1 MLNYSTSEE
10 NYIKSIFHLQQLN
23 ETVTTN
29 KLANEL
35 KTKPASVT
43 DMMKKLKAKKLL
55 HYQPYKGFRL
65 NTDGSKVALGIIRR
79 HRLWEFFLAEKL
91 KFSWDEVHEVAE
103 DLEHVS
109 NKKLI
114 DKLDEFLGF
123 PRVDPHGDPIPDANG
138 KIEINKKICIN
149 LLPLHTPAFVSN
161 VSDQSSE
168 ILELLEHKKI
178 TIGTK
183 LEVKKKFDF
192 DNSIEV
198 KIGKHPSFSISQQ
211 LAENI
216 FVTLPLAQVAT
227 ATIKGEGKNK

>member
-10 NYIKSIFHLQQLN
+10 NYIKAIFHLQRQDGIVSTN
-23 ETVTTN
+23 E
-29 KLANEL
+29 LANEL

-55 HYQPYKGFRL
+55 HYQPYQGFRL
-65 NTDGSKVALGIIRR
+65 SSEGSKVALMIIRR
-79 HRLWEFFLAEKL
+79 HRLWEYFLAEKL
-91 KFSWDEVHEVAE
+91 KFTWDEVHEVAE

-123 PRVDPHGDPIPDANG
+123 PRVDPHGDPIPDVNG
-138 KIEINKKICIN
+138 RIEISKKIC
-149 LLPLHTPAFVSN
+149 LVDLPMHAPAVVSS

-168 ILELLEHKKI
+168 ILELLEHMKI
-178 TIGTK
+178 NIGTK
-183 LEVKKKFDF
+183 LEIKKRFEFDQ
-192 DNSIEV
+192 SLEL
-198 KIGKHPSFSISQQ
+198 KIGRHPSFTISRQ

-216 FVTLPLAQVAT
+216 FVLQ
-227 ATIKGEGKNK
+227 

>member
-10 NYIKSIFHLQQLN
+10 NYIKAIYHLQQQDDM
-23 ETVTTN
+23 VTTN
-29 KLANEL
+29 ELAAEL

-55 HYQPYKGFRL
+55 NYERYQGFRL
-65 NTDGSKVALGIIRR
+65 TNDGNKVALGIIRR

-91 KFSWDEVHEVAE
+91 KFTWDEVHEVAE
-103 DLEHVS
+103 DLEHVT

-138 KIEINKKICIN
+138 KIEITKKIC
-149 LLPLHTPAFVSN
+149 LTELPLNKTAIVNS
-161 VSDQSSE
+161 VSDQSSK

-178 TIGTK
+178 NIGTR
-183 LEVKKKFDF
+183 LEIKKKFEF
-192 DNSIEV
+192 DNSMEV
-198 KIGKHPSFSISQQ
+198 RIGRQTAFTISKQ

-216 FVTLPLAQVAT
+216 YVTSAPLPD
-227 ATIKGEGKNK
+227 GEGKRNK